1 MKTTPLAK
9 TLDKRDW
16 IAGLEKGLA
25 ILEAFDSEHARMTAT
40 QAAERTGL
48 SRTAARRYLLTLE
61 SLGYVHTDGRL
72 FGLTPRVLRVGWSYF
87 DSARLPRTVQ
97 PYLQQLSATLN
108 ESAYVSVLDGW
119 DLVVIAR
126 NGVSRVMT
134 TGFVLGARVPAPL
147 ISPGVVLLAYKE
159 DQQAVSAWL
168 DGVELTPFTPH
179 TLTSATRLREKIV
192 RARADGYAL
201 IEQQLQ
207 VGVRG
212 VAVPLRN
219 RGGEVIAALSTNM
232 SIGNESPEAAVL
244 RVLPHLQETA
254 LAMLNVL

>member
-1 MKTTPLAK
+1 MARARVHAGQRQAPIDMNKVS
-9 TLDKRDW
+9 LDKRDW

-25 ILEAFDSEHARMTAT
+25 ILEAFDSEHARMTPT

-61 SLGYVHTDGRL
+61 SLGYVYTDGRL

-97 PYLQQLSATLN
+97 PYLQQLSASID

-119 DLVVIAR
+119 ELVVIAR

-147 ISPGVVLLAYKE
+147 ISPGVVLPPY
-159 DQQAVSAWL
+159 
-168 DGVELTPFTPH
+168 TPH
-179 TLTSATRLREKIV
+179 TLTSKARLREKIEQ
-192 RARADGYAL
+192 ARADGYAL

-212 VAVPLRN
+212 IAVPLRN
-219 RGGEVIAALSTNM
+219 RHGEVVAALSTNM
-232 SIGNESPEAAVL
+232 PIKNESADAAL
-244 RVLPHLQETA
+244 KRLLPHLQETA
-254 LAMLNVL
+254 IGMLNVL

>member
-1 MKTTPLAK
+1 MKTA
-9 TLDKRDW
+9 LDKRDW

-25 ILEAFDSEHARMTAT
+25 SLEAFDHGHARMTPT
-40 QAAERTGL
+40 QAAARTGL

-61 SLGYVHTDGRL
+61 SLGYVYSDGRL

-87 DSARLPRTVQ
+87 DSARMPRAVQ
-97 PYLQQLSATLN
+97 PYLQQLSATIN
-108 ESAYVSVLDGW
+108 ESAYVSVLDDW
-119 DLVVIAR
+119 ELVVIAR

-147 ISPGVVLLAYKE
+147 ISPGVVLLAHRD
-159 DQQAVSAWL
+159 DQAAVEQWL
-168 DGVELTPFTPH
+168 HHVVLAPFTPH
-179 TLTSATRLREKIV
+179 TVTSKARLSEIIAN
-192 RARADGYAL
+192 ARVNGYAL

-212 VAVPLRN
+212 IAVPLRN
-219 RGGEVIAALSTNM
+219 RHGQVIAALSTNM
-232 SIGNESPEAAVL
+232 PIGNETAPEALA

-254 LAMLNVL
+254 LAMLQVL

>member
-1 MKTTPLAK
+1 MKKPPL
-9 TLDKRDW
+9 DRRDW

-25 ILEAFDSEHARMTAT
+25 ILEAFDSEHARMTPT

-61 SLGYVHTDGRL
+61 SLGYVYTDGRL
-72 FGLTPRVLRVGWSYF
+72 YGLTPRVLRVGWSYF

-97 PYLQQLSATLN
+97 PYLRQLSATLN
-108 ESAYVSVLDGW
+108 VSAYLSVLDGW

-147 ISPGVVLLAYKE
+147 ISPGVVLLAHE
-159 DQQAVSAWL
+159 ADQAAVAAWL
-168 DGVELTPFTPH
+168 DTVELPPFTPH
-179 TLTSATRLREKIV
+179 TITSAARLRETIA
-192 RARADGYAL
+192 RARVNGYAL

-212 VAVPLRN
+212 IAVPLRN
-219 RGGEVIAALSTNM
+219 RNGEVVAALSTNM
-232 SIGNESPEAAVL
+232 LMGEESADAAIK
-244 RVLPHLQETA
+244 RVLPHLQESA